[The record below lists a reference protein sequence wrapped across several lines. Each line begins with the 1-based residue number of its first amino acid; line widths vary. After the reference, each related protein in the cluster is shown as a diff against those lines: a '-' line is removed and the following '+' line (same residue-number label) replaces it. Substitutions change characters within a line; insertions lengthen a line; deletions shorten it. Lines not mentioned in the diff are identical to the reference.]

1 MTWLRFLLL
10 LWFPRRR
17 WWRTPIWILSN
28 RNGFMQSV
36 HDKRCCP
43 ISPTPSSPELYTV
56 CSVRPHSHPHPDEGA
71 AGKAINT
78 FSVSDK
84 QLHFQRAISQLFVII
99 DAFILD
105 FIFDIHIISPPQAVF
120 SANVF
125 NLRPSAADCP
135 LHSVSFLGLL
145 LGLSIGLFLDC
156 ALEGR

>member
-1 MTWLRFLLL
+1 MDLCNQCTTKDAALSALH
-10 LWFPRRR
+10 RRPLNYTLYAACG
-17 WWRTPIWILSN
+17 RT
-28 RNGFMQSV
+28 
-36 HDKRCCP
+36 H
-43 ISPTPSSPELYTV
+43 TPHL
-56 CSVRPHSHPHPDEGA
+56 DEGA

-125 NLRPSAADCP
+125 NFRPSSADCP
-135 LHSVSFLGLL
+135 LHSVSFLRLL